1 MKEAIKN
8 FAKQFSYNPVVE
20 NVSQVKPYER
30 FVLLGMGGSHLAADL
45 LKVENPLLSLTVHH
59 DYGLPPLPDAELKQR
74 LIIASSYSGDTEET
88 LDGFTRARDKG
99 YNVAALSI
107 GGKLLE
113 LAKNMGVPFVQMPD
127 TNIQPRCALGF
138 SMRGILK
145 LLGKEDAL
153 AETGTLADTLD
164 PLVYE
169 ETGKALA
176 ARVKGR
182 TPIIYASGRNRALA
196 YTWKIKF
203 NETGKI
209 PAFYN
214 TFPELNHNEMT
225 GFDVNEASKIFAD
238 RFYAILLKDPNDDQ
252 RILKRMEILE
262 KLYRDRG
269 IALEAFELSGEDI
282 WHKLFSSLLVAD
294 WAALYNAEQYGL
306 EPEQVPMIEEFKKLM
321 L

>member
-1 MKEAIKN
+1 MKQAIQH

-20 NVSQVKPYER
+20 NGVQGKPYER
-30 FVLLGMGGSHLAADL
+30 FVVLGMGGSPLAADL
-45 LKVENPLLSLTVHH
+45 LKIGDPLLPLAVHH
-59 DYGLPPLPDAELKQR
+59 DYGLPPLPDAELKQS
-74 LIIASSYSGDTEET
+74 LIIASSYSGNTEET

-99 YNVAALSI
+99 YSVAALSI
-107 GGKLLE
+107 GGKLIE
-113 LAKNMGVPFVQMPD
+113 LATSMGVPFVRMPD

-145 LLGKEDAL
+145 LLGKEDEL
-153 AETGTLADTLD
+153 AETSKISSTLD
-164 PLVYE
+164 PLAYK

-176 ARVKGR
+176 ARIKGR

-225 GFDVNEASKIFAD
+225 GFDVNEASKFFAD
-238 RFYAILLKDPNDDQ
+238 RFYAILLKDPGDDQ

-262 KLYRDRG
+262 KLYRGRG
-269 IALEAFELSGEDI
+269 IALEAFELAGEDV

-294 WAALYNAEQYGL
+294 WAAYYNAMQYGL
-306 EPEQVPMIEEFKKLM
+306 EPEQVPMIEEFKKEM
-321 L
+321 V

>member
-1 MKEAIKN
+1 MKEAIQN

-20 NVSQVKPYER
+20 NVSQVKPFKH
-30 FVLLGMGGSHLAADL
+30 FVVLGMGGSHLAADL
-45 LKVENPLLSLTVHH
+45 LKLGDPLLPLTVHH
-59 DYGLPPLPDAELKQR
+59 DYGLPPLPDAALQR
-74 LIIASSYSGDTEET
+74 SLIIASSYSGNTEET

-99 YNVAALSI
+99 YSVAALSI

-113 LAKNMGVPFVQMPD
+113 LAKSMGVPFVQMPD

-138 SMRGILK
+138 NMRGLLK
-145 LLGKEDAL
+145 LLGKEDTLAQTGAL
-153 AETGTLADTLD
+153 AANLN

-176 ARVKGR
+176 ARIKGR
-182 TPIIYASGRNRALA
+182 TPVIYASGRNRALA

-225 GFDVNEASKIFAD
+225 GFDINESSTFFAD
-238 RFYAILLKDPNDDQ
+238 RFYGILLKDPNDDQ
-252 RILKRMEILE
+252 RILRRMEILE

-269 IALEAFELSGEDI
+269 IALEAFELAGEDI
-282 WHKLFSSLLVAD
+282 WHKLFSSLLIAD

-306 EPEQVPMIEEFKKLM
+306 EPEQVPMIEEFKKLIA
-321 L
+321 

>member
-1 MKEAIKN
+1 MKEAIQN

-20 NVSQVKPYER
+20 NASQGNTYER
-30 FVLLGMGGSHLAADL
+30 FIVLGMGGSHLAADL
-45 LKVENPLLSLTVHH
+45 LKVWDPLLPLTVQH
-59 DYGLPPLPDAELKQR
+59 DYGLPSLPEAELKQS
-74 LIIASSYSGDTEET
+74 LIIASSYSGNTEET

-99 YNVAALSI
+99 YSVAALSI

-113 LAKNMGVPFVQMPD
+113 LAKSMGVPFIRMPD
-127 TNIQPRCALGF
+127 TDIQPRSALGF

-145 LLGKEDAL
+145 LLGKEDTL
-153 AETGTLADTLD
+153 AETGKLSSTLD
-164 PLVYE
+164 PLAHE

-176 ARVKGR
+176 ARIKGR
-182 TPIIYASGRNRALA
+182 TPIIYASSPNRALA

-225 GFDVNEASKIFAD
+225 GFDVNEASKMVAD
-238 RFYAILLKDPNDDQ
+238 RFYVILLKDPNDDQ

-269 IALEAFELSGEDI
+269 IALEALELAGEDI

-294 WAALYNAEQYGL
+294 WAAFYNAEQYGL
-306 EPEQVPMIEEFKKLM
+306 EPQEVPMIEEFKRM
-321 L
+321 IA